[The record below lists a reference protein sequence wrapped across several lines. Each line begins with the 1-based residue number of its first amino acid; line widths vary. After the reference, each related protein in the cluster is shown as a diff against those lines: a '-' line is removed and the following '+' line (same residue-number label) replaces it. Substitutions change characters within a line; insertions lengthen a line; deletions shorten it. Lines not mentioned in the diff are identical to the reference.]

1 MLINSSAH
9 SMPKQEDIDALALL
23 SPAKVVSYEME
34 NGQRRI
40 GIVAAGLAE
49 TLPQAVEKGRLHPL
63 GGTACSGSCESSAA
77 TKSRECRV
85 KKRITNQACYEE
97 GKGESECSDVI
108 RMCGQLFWASSE
120 GY

>member
-49 TLPQAVEKGRLHPL
+49 TLPQAVEKGS
-63 GGTACSGSCESSAA
+63 GGGCTLWVEQLVPVLVKAVQQLRAENAELRKELQIKPA
-77 TKSRECRV
+77 TKKAKAKANV
-85 KKRITNQACYEE
+85 PT
-97 GKGESECSDVI
+97 
-108 RMCGQLFWASSE
+108 
-120 GY
+120 